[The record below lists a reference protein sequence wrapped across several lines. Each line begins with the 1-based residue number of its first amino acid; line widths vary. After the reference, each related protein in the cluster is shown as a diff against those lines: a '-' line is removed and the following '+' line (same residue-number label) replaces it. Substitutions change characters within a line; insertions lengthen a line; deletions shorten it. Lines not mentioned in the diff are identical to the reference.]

1 MAYVTPFEDG
11 SASRIHL
18 LSSKDAGWPHLATP
32 TGPSSSDGADK
43 RDSVDGLRWAE
54 WQKNV
59 HGVYHANMYFLSISK
74 TQEREKVQQSLLC
87 DVVLRVANIMA
98 SSPLSR
104 LLSNYVDPYMSAELG
119 MFKDEIGLA
128 TKPKQ

>member
-1 MAYVTPFEDG
+1 VA
-11 SASRIHL
+11 
-18 LSSKDAGWPHLATP
+18 
-32 TGPSSSDGADK
+32 
-43 RDSVDGLRWAE
+43 
-54 WQKNV
+54 KNV

-119 MFKDEIGLA
+119 MFKDEMGLA